1 MHSLT
6 LISQVL
12 PKRTRIGYCIKGAIC
27 WLHKP
32 KEKSCLARS
41 FFRQKTA
48 KQFSKTVTTTVF
60 DKGGVLSVR
69 DSLEHTLRV
78 FAGVTKATTTTSV
91 DDQ

>member
-1 MHSLT
+1 MALFWHGLDMHSLT

-78 FAGVTKATTTTSV
+78 FALV
-91 DDQ
+91 